1 MLHIVKGWERPFGG
15 AHTDN
20 LHCFISFLTPRHVA
34 TTLQGETAS
43 QGRGH
48 HQFSARTFLRRGV
61 RLLASPQQLFIRL

>member
-1 MLHIVKGWERPFGG
+1 MLHVVKGRGEIIRRC

-20 LHCFISFLTPRHVA
+20 IHCLISFLTPRHVA
-34 TTLQGETAS
+34 TTLQGDTAS

-61 RLLASPQQLFIRL
+61 RLLASPRFFFIE